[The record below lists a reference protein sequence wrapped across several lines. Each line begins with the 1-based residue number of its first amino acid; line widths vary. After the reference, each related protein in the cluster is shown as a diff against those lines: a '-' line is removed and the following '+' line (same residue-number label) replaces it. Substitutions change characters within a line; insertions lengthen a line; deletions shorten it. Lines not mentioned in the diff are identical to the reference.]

1 MDTERAEGVARSE
14 VFGAFPFIA
23 AALDQAPGIRKALGT
38 VLEKVLEV
46 TGAGRGTI
54 RLLDE
59 ERRALVLI
67 TARGFTPRF
76 ENADHRVAVGEC
88 LCGIVSGETV
98 LAERLAEDPRLS
110 RTLCRD
116 EGVGALISVPLKAGG
131 SISGTLTLCH
141 PAPRA
146 FRSEERG
153 LLIALGEQI
162 GVALEQAGRYQQIRE
177 QAIQEERALIAR
189 EIHDG
194 VAQALAYLNVET
206 KLLMGMVEGNSG
218 EEVVRE
224 LERIRSVIREA
235 YEDVRELLSDFRLK
249 VHLEKGFAFAAREYL
264 EAFSARTG
272 IRTPLHVEDGVPA
285 RLPHMAEVQL
295 LRALQEA
302 LSNVRKHAEASEVRV
317 CIRAAAGSV
326 EIVVEDNGRGF
337 APEMIAEDSGR
348 LGLGIVRERL
358 EQVGGGLGIVSV
370 PGEGTRL
377 SLTAALEEAVP

>member
-1 MDTERAEGVARSE
+1 MDTERAEGVARSG
-14 VFGAFPFIA
+14 VYGAFPFIA
-23 AALDQAPGIRKALGT
+23 AALDQAPGLRKALGT

-59 ERRALVLI
+59 EHQALPLFA
-67 TARGFTPRF
+67 ARGFTPRF

-88 LCGIVSGETV
+88 LCGIVSGETI
-98 LAERLAEDPRLS
+98 LAERLAEETRLS

-116 EGVGALISVPLKAGG
+116 EGVGALICVPLKAGG
-131 SISGTLTLCH
+131 RVFGTLTLCH
-141 PAPRA
+141 PAPRT
-146 FRSEERG
+146 FRLEERG

-162 GVALEQAGRYQQIRE
+162 GVALEQAGRYQQIRA

-206 KLLMGMVEGNSG
+206 KLLMGMVEGISG

-235 YEDVRELLSDFRLK
+235 YEDVRELLSDFRLR
-249 VHLEKGFAFAAREYL
+249 VRQDRGFLSAVREYFEAFA
-264 EAFSARTG
+264 ARTG
-272 IRTPLHVEDGVPA
+272 IRTTLSIESDAPF
-285 RLPHMAEVQL
+285 RLSPMAEGQL
-295 LRALQEA
+295 FRALQEA
-302 LSNVRKHAEASEVRV
+302 LSNVRKHAGATEVRV
-317 CIRAAAGSV
+317 RVRAAAGSV

-337 APEMIAEDSGR
+337 APEAVSGDAGR
-348 LGLGIVRERL
+348 LGLGIIRERL